1 MIMISPKF
9 PEHGIRG
16 FVCGGHTHLHDPLV
30 EGEHSHEHVHEKGG
44 HHVPEEKQGAY
55 SKIVIPSRIIAASSA
70 II

>member
-16 FVCGGHTHLHDPLV
+16 FVCGGHTHLHDSLV

-44 HHVPEEKQGAY
+44 IMCLKR
-55 SKIVIPSRIIAASSA
+55 SRVLIAK
-70 II
+70 